1 MRVEIE
7 HNETWNHL
15 GVLIS
20 VEVFE
25 VTYDENNNEISRIK
39 IEQ

>member
-1 MRVEIE
+1 MRTETQY
-7 HNETWNHL
+7 NETWNHL
-15 GVLIS
+15 GELVS
-20 VEVFE
+20 VEIFE

>member
-15 GVLIS
+15 GELIS
-20 VEVFE
+20 VEIFE
-25 VTYDENNNEISRIK
+25 VTFDENDNEISRIK

>member
-1 MRVEIE
+1 MRVETQY
-7 HNETWNHL
+7 NETWNHL
-15 GVLIS
+15 GELVS
-20 VEVFE
+20 VEIFE